1 MSIEQNRNTAVKFYE
16 RIAARQFNQLAEL
29 CTDDFVYYP
38 DLHTEPLNLQGFID
52 MESANMS
59 PTNEY
64 DMQLKFTIAEANRV
78 ACYLTLDGIMQRD
91 VYLGHEAKKGNRI
104 YMDFMTMLKFRDGK
118 ICEKRAKYNMVDV
131 FQQAGCKLFD

>member
-16 RIAARQFNQLAEL
+16 RIAARKFNQLAEL
-29 CTDDFVYYP
+29 CTDDFAYYP

-52 MESANMS
+52 MESANM
-59 PTNEY
+59 
-64 DMQLKFTIAEANRV
+64 
-78 ACYLTLDGIMQRD
+78 LTLDGILQRD

>member
-16 RIAARQFNQLAEL
+16 RIAARKFNQLAEL
-29 CTDDFVYYP
+29 CTDDFAYQP

-78 ACYLTLDGIMQRD
+78 ACYLTP
-91 VYLGHEAKKGNRI
+91 
-104 YMDFMTMLKFRDGK
+104 
-118 ICEKRAKYNMVDV
+118 
-131 FQQAGCKLFD
+131 